1 LTLLKTDH
9 YTGAL
14 AGLPA
19 FGTRATSPQ
28 PALGETIRGPERPG
42 AGAFRELAP
51 DRPGRHLASTG
62 IFRGMTM
69 RKFWSRALTLAVIV
83 STGITL
89 SGCGQVNRLRA
100 RQAVKDANP
109 MYQGGD
115 YKKAADK
122 YEEALQMDPSMG
134 DIYFFVGNSYDNL
147 YKPAR
152 KGEAAN
158 DQNLTKAIENYK
170 KAASMKETTAP
181 IKKLS
186 LEYLVAAYGPDKL
199 NDPSQSEPIV
209 QQMIQLEPNE
219 PTNYFALGRI
229 YEDNGDY
236 ERAEQ
241 TYMKAKEVR
250 PNDPTVYTTLAGF
263 YNRQGDFDKT
273 IAALQERTAK
283 EPTNPEAHQMVAT
296 FYWDKVY
303 RDFRLPEADKRRFVQ
318 AGIDEVDKAIQL
330 KNDYVEAITYKNLLL
345 RLQANMEKDQAKQQA
360 LLKEADKLRDQALE
374 LRKKSAGGAGE

>member
-1 LTLLKTDH
+1 
-9 YTGAL
+9 
-14 AGLPA
+14 
-19 FGTRATSPQ
+19 
-28 PALGETIRGPERPG
+28 
-42 AGAFRELAP
+42 
-51 DRPGRHLASTG
+51 
-62 IFRGMTM
+62 M
-69 RKFWSRALTLAVIV
+69 RKFWSRVLTLAVIV
-83 STGITL
+83 TVGMALT
-89 SGCGQVNRLRA
+89 GCGQVNRLRA

-109 MYQGGD
+109 LYQGGD
-115 YKKAADK
+115 YKGAAEK
-122 YEEALQMDPSMG
+122 YEEALQLDPALG

-170 KAASMKETTAP
+170 KAASMNETTPA

-209 QQMIQLEPNE
+209 QQMIELEPNE

-241 TYMKAKEVR
+241 TYLKAKEMR
-250 PNDPTVYTTLAGF
+250 PNEPTVYTTLAGF

-283 EPTNPEAHQMVAT
+283 EPNNPEAHHMVAT

-303 RDFRLPEADKRRFVQ
+303 RDFRLPADEKMRYVQ
-318 AGIDEVDKAIQL
+318 AGITEVDKAIQL
-330 KNDYVEAITYKNLLL
+330 KSDYVEAITYKNLLL
-345 RLQANMEKDQAKQQA
+345 RLQANLEKEPAKQQA
-360 LLKEADKLRDQALE
+360 LLREADRLRDQALE
-374 LRKKSAGGAGE
+374 LRKKSSGGAS

>member
-1 LTLLKTDH
+1 
-9 YTGAL
+9 
-14 AGLPA
+14 
-19 FGTRATSPQ
+19 
-28 PALGETIRGPERPG
+28 
-42 AGAFRELAP
+42 
-51 DRPGRHLASTG
+51 
-62 IFRGMTM
+62 M
-69 RKFWSRALTLAVIV
+69 RKFSSRALALAVV
-83 STGITL
+83 VLAGFALT
-89 SGCGQVNRLRA
+89 GCGQINRLRA

-109 MYQGGD
+109 LYQGGN
-115 YKKAADK
+115 YKEAADK
-122 YEEALQMDPSMG
+122 YQEALQLDPTMG

-158 DQNLTKAIENYK
+158 DEMLTKAIDFYK
-170 KAASMKETTAP
+170 KAAGMNETTPA

-209 QQMIQLEPNE
+209 EQMIQLEPNE

-241 TYMKAKEVR
+241 TYLKAKEVR
-250 PNDPTVYTTLAGF
+250 PNEPTVYTTLAGF
-263 YNRQGDFDKT
+263 YNRQGDFEKT
-273 IAALQERTAK
+273 IGALQERTAK
-283 EPTNPEAHQMVAT
+283 EPQNPEAHHMVAT

-303 RDFRLPEADKRRFVQ
+303 RDFRLPEAEKKKYVQ

-330 KNDYVEAITYKNLLL
+330 KSDYVEAITYKNLLL
-345 RLQANMEKDQAKQQA
+345 RLQANMEKDVAKQQA
-360 LLKEADKLRDQALE
+360 LLREADKLRDQALE
-374 LRKKSAGGAGE
+374 LRKKTAGGA

>member
-1 LTLLKTDH
+1 
-9 YTGAL
+9 
-14 AGLPA
+14 
-19 FGTRATSPQ
+19 
-28 PALGETIRGPERPG
+28 
-42 AGAFRELAP
+42 
-51 DRPGRHLASTG
+51 
-62 IFRGMTM
+62 M

-83 STGITL
+83 SAGMTL
-89 SGCGQVNRLRA
+89 SGCSQVNRLRA

-115 YKKAADK
+115 YKKAAEK
-122 YEEALQMDPSMG
+122 YEEALQLDPNMG

-158 DQNLTKAIENYK
+158 DANLTKAIENYK
-170 KAASMKETTAP
+170 KAAGMQQTTAP

-236 ERAEQ
+236 ERAEA
-241 TYMKAKEVR
+241 TYLKAKEVR

-283 EPTNPEAHQMVAT
+283 EPNNPEAHHMVAT

-303 RDFRLPEADKRRFVQ
+303 RDFRLPEADKRKYVQ

-360 LLKEADKLRDQALE
+360 LLKEADRLRDQALE